1 MMIPVQITDWNI
13 YLRHGEQYLKTAR
26 GAHERKK
33 STFTAEAIYNLTC
46 MAIEKL
52 IMAFLMK
59 RGDLAENHTMVDL
72 LHALERHL
80 GSNAD
85 IDNRLRFLDGFQ
97 QICELDT
104 FTILG
109 PTGADLQKIVETGEA
124 LRHYLSPYLY
134 ENKT

>member
-1 MMIPVQITDWNI
+1 MIPVQITDWNI
-13 YLRHGEQYLKTAR
+13 YLRHGEQFLKTAR
-26 GAHERKK
+26 SAHEKK
-33 STFTAEAIYNLTC
+33 KRTFTAEAIYNLTC

-72 LHALERHL
+72 LHAMERHL
-80 GSNAD
+80 GSNTE
-85 IDNRLRFLDGFQ
+85 IGTRLRYLGGFQ

-109 PTGADLQKIVETGEA
+109 PTNVELQKIVETGEA
-124 LRHYLSPYLY
+124 LHQYLSPYLY
-134 ENKT
+134 ENNS